1 MIVNKYEDYAVV
13 VSSIHEFQEFLK
25 TIQEDIQTPLLTF
38 STKFSYI
45 NSERIYKTYLCILNP
60 GDACGC
66 SFIDIIYCGTF
77 DLNPK
82 LYEIKRALAPRLLK
96 KGKDNE

>member
-1 MIVNKYEDYAVV
+1 MDDNKYMINRYEDYAVV
-13 VSSIHEFQEFLK
+13 VSSIKEFHEFLK

-38 STKFSYI
+38 STKLSYI
-45 NSERIYKTYLCILNP
+45 NPERIYKTYRCILNP

-66 SFIDIIYCGTF
+66 SFIDVIYYGTF

-82 LYEIKRALAPRLLK
+82 LYEIKQSIVPRLLK
-96 KGKDNE
+96 